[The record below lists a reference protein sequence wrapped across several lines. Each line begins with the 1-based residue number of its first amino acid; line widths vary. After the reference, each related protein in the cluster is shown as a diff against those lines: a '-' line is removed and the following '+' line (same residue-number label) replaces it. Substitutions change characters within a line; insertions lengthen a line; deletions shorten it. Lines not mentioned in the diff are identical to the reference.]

1 MKWGRMAVLALAVVV
16 AAVGLIAVVS
26 PWTGRA
32 SVDAIDLSDDD
43 QAARRDENEL
53 SVEPVDDDD
62 GKGKG
67 GDGDNTRG
75 DDGTNGGNNTGDGDN
90 TRGDDGTN
98 GGNNTGGGSTGGGA
112 TT

>member
-16 AAVGLIAVVS
+16 AAVGLTAVVS
-26 PWTGRA
+26 PWSGRA

-62 GKGKG
+62 DGKGR
-67 GDGDNTRG
+67 GDGDNTAG
-75 DDGTNGGNNTGDGDN
+75 NDGTNGGNNTGDGDN
-90 TRGDDGTN
+90 TAGNDGTN
-98 GGNNTGGGSTGGGA
+98 GG
-112 TT
+112 